1 MLFFDT
7 CFWTHAKIVSDNKI
21 FDFRILIDKYQ
32 FGFSP
37 QVKKELEHYLP
48 DYLDFTKFYSKP
60 VSHQD
65 FKKFQIKNPL
75 LHNYDLAD
83 QSLIIIGLKYKDMIL
98 SDDRELI
105 AECQNNHI
113 KSFHLVDFSLLL
125 VKENI
130 ITKNQTH
137 KIIKCIV
144 DHKIIAKK
152 HYKLLL
158 RKLNKI
164 K

>member
-1 MLFFDT
+1 MFFFDT
-7 CFWTHAKIVSDNKI
+7 CFWTHAKIVLDQKI
-21 FDFRILIDKYQ
+21 FDFRILIDRYQ
-32 FGFSP
+32 FGFTP
-37 QVKKELEHYLP
+37 HVKEEIDNYLP
-48 DYLDFTKFYSKP
+48 GYLDFSKFYSKP
-60 VSHQD
+60 VLQQD
-65 FKKFQIKNPL
+65 FNEFRIKNPL

-83 QSLIIIGLKYKDMIL
+83 QSLIIIGLKYKDIIL
-98 SDDRELI
+98 SDDRELL
-105 AECQNNHI
+105 AECHNYRI
-113 KSFHLVDFSLLL
+113 KAFHLVDFSLLL

-130 ITKNQTH
+130 LMKNQAH

>member
-21 FDFRILIDKYQ
+21 FDFRILIDIYQ
-32 FGFSP
+32 FGYTP
-37 QVKKELEHYLP
+37 QVKKELDYYLP
-48 DYLDFTKFYSKP
+48 DYLDFTNFYSKP

-65 FKKFQIKNPL
+65 FKEFQIKNPL
-75 LHNYDLAD
+75 LDTFDLAD
-83 QSLIIIGLKYKDMIL
+83 QSLIIIGLKYNDMIL

-113 KSFHLVDFSLLL
+113 KAFHLVDFSLLL
-125 VKENI
+125 VQENI
-130 ITKNQTH
+130 ITKNQAH
-137 KIIKCIV
+137 KIIKCIL
-144 DHKIIAKK
+144 DHKIIPKR

-158 RKLNKI
+158 MKLNKI
-164 K
+164 R